1 MSAPQSDNVTPID
14 RLIRVRRIRERLA
27 MADLARAQGR
37 AAADAALLERVRA
50 LVGGQAPGVANAAAR
65 AARARSDGQLAD
77 IASAIATRGAEAEAA
92 RDAASR
98 QLAAAR
104 AAVDAAIARRAAQ
117 EDMP

>member
-1 MSAPQSDNVTPID
+1 MD

-37 AAADAALLERVRA
+37 AAADAALLARVRA
-50 LVGGQAPGVANAAAR
+50 LVGGQEAGVVRAAAR
-65 AARARSDGQLAD
+65 SARARSDGQLFD
-77 IASAIATRGAEAEAA
+77 IAADVAQRRAQSVGLRDEAG
-92 RDAASR
+92 R

-117 EDMP
+117 EEEA

>member
-1 MSAPQSDNVTPID
+1 MSATVTPLD

-27 MADLARAQGR
+27 LADLARAQGR

-50 LVGGQAPGVANAAAR
+50 LVGGQGTGIEPAAVR
-65 AARARSDGQLAD
+65 AARARSDGQLGE
-77 IASAIATRGAEAEAA
+77 IAAAVAQRHAAAATA

-104 AAVDAAIARRAAQ
+104 AAVDAAIARRAAL
-117 EDMP
+117 EDEA

>member
-1 MSAPQSDNVTPID
+1 MSGVVTSLD

-50 LVGGQAPGVANAAAR
+50 LVGGQGPGVASAAAR
-65 AARARSDGQLAD
+65 AARARSDGQLHD
-77 IASAIATRGAEAEAA
+77 IAAVVAQRQDQALRA
-92 RDAASR
+92 RDDAGR

-104 AAVDAAIARRAAQ
+104 AAVDAAIARRAAL
-117 EDMP
+117 EEEP

>member
-1 MSAPQSDNVTPID
+1 MSADVTPLD

-50 LVGGQAPGVANAAAR
+50 LVGGQGIGVASAAAR
-65 AARARSDGQLAD
+65 SSRARSDGQLHD
-77 IASAIATRGAEAEAA
+77 IAAAVAQRRDLSLTA
-92 RDAASR
+92 RDDAGR

-104 AAVDAAIARRAAQ
+104 AAVDAALARRAAQ
-117 EDMP
+117 EDEA

>member
-1 MSAPQSDNVTPID
+1 VSATVTPLD

-27 MADLARAQGR
+27 LADLARAQGR

-50 LVGGQAPGVANAAAR
+50 LVGGQAPGVDGAAAR
-65 AARARSDGQLAD
+65 AARARSDGQLHD
-77 IASAIATRGAEAEAA
+77 IAAVLAERHDQSAAA
-92 RDAASR
+92 RDAAGR

-117 EDMP
+117 EDAP

>member
-1 MSAPQSDNVTPID
+1 MSATVTPLD

-37 AAADAALLERVRA
+37 AAADAALLARVRA
-50 LVGGQAPGVANAAAR
+50 LVGGQEAGVVGAATR
-65 AARARSDGQLAD
+65 AARARSDGQLHD
-77 IASAIATRGAEAEAA
+77 IAADVVQRRDQALTA
-92 RDAASR
+92 RDAAGR

-117 EDMP
+117 EEEA

>member
-1 MSAPQSDNVTPID
+1 MNATVTPLD

-27 MADLARAQGR
+27 LADLARAQGR

-50 LVGGQAPGVANAAAR
+50 LVGGQAVGVEAAAAR
-65 AARARSDGQLAD
+65 AARARSDTQLGD
-77 IASAIATRGAEAEAA
+77 IAAVVAQRCDQSAAA
-92 RDAASR
+92 RDAAGR

-117 EDMP
+117 EGEA